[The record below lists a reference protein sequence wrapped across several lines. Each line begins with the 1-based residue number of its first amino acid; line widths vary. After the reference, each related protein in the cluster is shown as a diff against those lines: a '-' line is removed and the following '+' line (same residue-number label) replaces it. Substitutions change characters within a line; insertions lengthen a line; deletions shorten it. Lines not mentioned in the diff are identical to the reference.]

1 MRSPARE
8 ATPRRLV
15 RSRCCPRPKTRTMS
29 LVAVSDPGLVGDQ
42 DPAAEDRRLRVL
54 FDSLPALIGYWD
66 RDLRNV
72 IANHAYVEW
81 FGLTPAQLKGMHIS
95 QVVGQT

>member
-1 MRSPARE
+1 MRSPARA
-8 ATPRRLV
+8 ATRHRLG
-15 RSRCCPRPKTRTMS
+15 RFPCRPRPVTRT
-29 LVAVSDPGLVGDQ
+29 LCPVAVSDPGLVDDP

-95 QVVGQT
+95 QVVGGE